1 MAKFVVVTVLTC
13 ATEIAW
19 AQSATIDRVKWLQGC
34 WQTTRG
40 EATIEEQW
48 MAPRGGTML
57 GMGRTVRGGKIAEY
71 ELVLIKEQGAALAY
85 EAHPSGQPSATFLST
100 TASDTSVVFENPKHD
115 FPQRVGY
122 QRDGSDGLQAWI
134 EGEVNGKARRVDF
147 AYRRARC
154 EAP

>member
-134 EGEVNGKARRVDF
+134 DGEVNGKARRVDF